1 VWAAADNL
9 RILDDR
15 HRAGPPEPR
24 RGESVITTLP
34 VLDAPAVRRWFE
46 HALRSLLLVR
56 DQIDRL
62 NVFPVPDSDTGT
74 NLVLTLAGAA
84 EAVRPL
90 GPDADVAT
98 LTRAAADGALLGAR
112 GNSGIIVGQCLRAL
126 AGTLSGRSV
135 AGPADVAAALG
146 AAADQ
151 AREAVGRP
159 VEGTILTVAR
169 AAADAAAAAA
179 RDGEELEGVVRAAAL
194 EARAALV
201 GTRGVLG
208 GAGVDA
214 GGVGYVVLLTALLD
228 VVTATGD
235 AGTTRAERVT
245 AFLARVAA
253 EPGDAPG
260 ETHARAET
268 AAAPAEPFDATE
280 GAASLPAGRAPHGH
294 GGGAFE
300 VMYVLH
306 AGADRAGAVREALER
321 TGHSVAVVGEAEL
334 WQVHVHTDDPA
345 GALAGLE
352 EMTQVCVRL
361 VRRDKAR
368 VGVVACTRAPGLLE
382 HLARLGAAAV
392 LAPDTATVVRAA
404 VDTRAGDVLVLPC
417 DDLSAAA
424 ARAAAGHDGRTAPHR
439 VRPVRLEVAP
449 TADDLGVLAA
459 ATELAVAAEQVA
471 ATGPAATG
479 PAATGPAVA
488 VEPAAAPNPLDAVV
502 DLDEARRRTD
512 RAVARMRSRAL
523 PGTADGAVRETLAAL
538 LRPGDELLT
547 ALVGAGAGR
556 ELGAEVRAAA
566 AALAPALEVVV
577 VDGGQPSPA
586 LLLGVE

>member
-1 VWAAADNL
+1 
-9 RILDDR
+9 
-15 HRAGPPEPR
+15 
-24 RGESVITTLP
+24 VITTLP
-34 VLDAPAVRRWFE
+34 ELDAPAVRRWFE

-56 DQIDRL
+56 DEIDRL

-90 GPDADVAT
+90 GPGADLAA

-112 GNSGIIVGQCLRAL
+112 GNSGVIVGQCLRAL
-126 AGTLSGRSV
+126 AGTLGRRSV
-135 AGPADVAAALG
+135 AGPADVAAALV

-169 AAADAAAAAA
+169 AAADAAAGAAH
-179 RDGEELEGVVRAAAL
+179 DGEELEGVVRSAAL
-194 EARAALV
+194 EARDALAR
-201 GTRGVLG
+201 TRGVVG

-235 AGTTRAERVT
+235 AGTARAERVT

-253 EPGDAPG
+253 EP
-260 ETHARAET
+260 
-268 AAAPAEPFDATE
+268 AAGLAEPEEVAG
-280 GAASLPAGRAPHGH
+280 GAAHAA
-294 GGGAFE
+294 GAFE

-306 AGADRAGAVREALER
+306 AGADRAAAVREALER
-321 TGHSVAVVGEAEL
+321 TGHSVAVVGDADL

-345 GALAGLE
+345 GALARPE

-361 VRRDKAR
+361 VRRGPAR

-392 LAPDTATVVRAA
+392 LGPDATTVVRAA
-404 VDTRAGDVLVLPC
+404 TDTRAGDVLVLPC
-417 DDLSAAA
+417 DDPSAAA
-424 ARAAAGHDGRTAPHR
+424 ARAASGHDGRTAPHR
-439 VRPVRLEVAP
+439 ARPVRLEVAA

-459 ATELAVAAEQVA
+459 ATELAAAIEPAVAPEPP
-471 ATGPAATG
+471 ATANPAN
-479 PAATGPAVA
+479 PAVA
-488 VEPAAAPNPLDAVV
+488 VVTDLVV
-502 DLDEARRRTD
+502 TDLDDARGRAD

-523 PGTADGAVRETLAAL
+523 PGADGAAVREALAAL
-538 LRPGDELLT
+538 VRPGDELLT
-547 ALVGAGAGR
+547 ALVGAGAR
-556 ELGAEVRAAA
+556 NDLGAEVRAAA

-577 VDGGQPSPA
+577 VHGGQPSPA